1 MTQKELK
8 GGCIACGSS
17 LPAGARFCPSCG
29 VSQIVQCSSCG
40 TELQLKAR
48 FCHACGSP
56 APQNDGEGVTPNHSS
71 VRDRGKASNA
81 RPGDTEAR
89 KHITVLF
96 ADIVGSTRL
105 VEGLD
110 PEDAKG
116 FLKRSIEGLSPCI
129 EAAGGVVAKIMG
141 DGIFC
146 VFGAP
151 LAQEDHAYRACHAA
165 LDILAVADQLK
176 TPAGG
181 SLQLRVGL
189 SSGTAV
195 VNVTE
200 GDGAFKIDAIGDV
213 VNVAAHLEAK
223 ATPGTVLINEST
235 RFLAGHSIE
244 VRPVSDLNA
253 FQLVSVGSNPQDLLP
268 EDALAQFPFIGRNR
282 EMNFLMGAYEQLAD
296 GIGDVISV
304 LGGAGVGKT
313 RLLLEFSRQLQ
324 PTNARIAVASNRAQ
338 DHSDPNA
345 LLRRLVMSLLNIAQ
359 DVSHDPAQEL
369 SQKLAL
375 LDQKIAKHA
384 DDVIWLLMSESEE
397 VDQKETENRRFAAL
411 SALQLML
418 ETLADQGPLI
428 ILIDSFQ
435 WSDASSRTFLKAASG
450 IVDKKPLLVLVFSRE
465 DISDFRS
472 TARQV
477 LQVRPLEHRAAL
489 QLLNAHFVDRPLS
502 KDLLEKIITRA
513 EGNPRFLTEFARHL
527 AERGKDE
534 PDSQTIQ
541 LSIPESVVD
550 LFEERI
556 DRLPNEAKQLLQAG
570 AAFENPVTLETLL
583 ALTGQNEADTLNL
596 LQQVIDAGLV
606 RETSFLPSTLYAF
619 VNPIVGEAAYR
630 SLLRD
635 ERRTLHTTIYEYLR
649 DAARGPGQDAK
660 IGRQAFRAGLYEQ
673 AARSYFSAGKRAASR
688 LAYTESTE
696 LLCLALQSESHVKE
710 RSLEIDQLAIDIRLM
725 LRDALFA
732 TSQFD
737 EIGKRLNEAMAI
749 CDRIHDDARSRL
761 VQRHM
766 IGNMVAQGNMGDA
779 LVQVRA
785 LIVEN
790 EKLAA
795 LREVAELRFLQSQML
810 AATGQYAEAFESS
823 RAVMDACVKYRGSR
837 HELSP
842 ITYALARLW
851 LVWCAA
857 ELGRFEEVKFEVLD
871 CQNDLSQDRP
881 PFFRILAGV
890 ATGVFWL
897 RFGNSELAAN
907 TLQSVL
913 PLTKDDENTA
923 WFHSVASPLGLALI
937 RLDQAKAALPLLQE
951 AVAREA
957 SGKGSGGRGTQA
969 VHLAS
974 CWAALGNLRKAEDQA
989 RVAVSR
995 ARQNGDNG
1003 MLAYALC
1010 ALGRTLSRNGQQGA
1024 AEQSFQEAM
1033 ELAKSCEMLP
1043 LLKEIRSDMRSG

>member
-1 MTQKELK
+1 MPDHSAA
-8 GGCIACGSS
+8 GDIAK
-17 LPAGARFCPSCG
+17 
-29 VSQIVQCSSCG
+29 VSNS
-40 TELQLKAR
+40 R
-48 FCHACGSP
+48 
-56 APQNDGEGVTPNHSS
+56 S
-71 VRDRGKASNA
+71 V
-81 RPGDTEAR
+81 DTETR

-110 PEDAKG
+110 PEDAKR
-116 FLKRSIEGLSPCI
+116 FLNQSIEGLIPSI
-129 EAAGGVVAKIMG
+129 DAAGGVVAKIMG

-151 LAQEDHAYRACHAA
+151 LAQEDHASRACHAA
-165 LDILAVADQLK
+165 LEILAASQQLK
-176 TPAGG
+176 TPVGG
-181 SLQLRVGL
+181 SLQLRIGL

-200 GDGAFKIDAIGDV
+200 RDETVRLDAIGDV

-223 ATPGTVLINEST
+223 ATPGTVLIAEST

-253 FQLVSVGSNPQDLLP
+253 FHLISVGSNPQDLLP
-268 EDALAQFPFIGRNR
+268 EDALTQFPFVGRNR
-282 EMNFLMGAYEQLAD
+282 EMNFLIGAYEQLDD
-296 GIGDVISV
+296 GIGDIISV
-304 LGGAGVGKT
+304 LGGAGIGKT

-324 PTNARIAVASNRAQ
+324 PTNARVAVASNRAQ

-345 LLRRLVMSLLNIAQ
+345 LLRHLVMSLLNIPQ
-359 DVSHDPAQEL
+359 DISLDPAQEL
-369 SQKLAL
+369 SPKLAL
-375 LDQKIAKHA
+375 LDQKIARYA
-384 DDVIWLLMSESEE
+384 DDVIWLLMSDSEE
-397 VDQKETENRRFAAL
+397 VDQKETEDRRFAAL
-411 SALQLML
+411 SALKLMF
-418 ETLADQGPLI
+418 ETLADQGPVI
-428 ILIDSFQ
+428 ILIDNFQ
-435 WSDASSRTFLKAASG
+435 WSDASSRMFLKAVSG
-450 IVDKKPLLVLVFSRE
+450 IADTKPLLLLLFSRE
-465 DISDFRS
+465 DLPDFRS

-477 LQVRPLEHRAAL
+477 LQVRPLEHRASL
-489 QLLNAHFVDRPLS
+489 QLLKDHFSDRSLS
-502 KDLLEKIITRA
+502 QDLIEEIIQRA

-527 AERGKDE
+527 AELGE
-534 PDSQTIQ
+534 EESDSQTIQ

-556 DRLPNEAKQLLQAG
+556 DRLPSEAKQLLQAG
-570 AAFENPVTLETLL
+570 AAFENPATLETLVS
-583 ALTGQNEADTLNL
+583 LTGHSEADTLDL
-596 LQQVIDAGLV
+596 LQQVIAAGLV
-606 RETSFLPSTLYAF
+606 RETGFLPSTLYAF
-619 VNPIVGEAAYR
+619 VNPIVGDAAYR

-635 ERRTLHTTIYEYLR
+635 ERRKLHTAIYEYLR
-649 DAARGPGQDAK
+649 TMARGRGQDAK

-673 AARSYFSAGKRAASR
+673 AAHSYFSAGKRARSR
-688 LAYTESTE
+688 LAYTESTA
-696 LLCLALQSESHVKE
+696 LLLLALKSENLAKV

-732 TSQFD
+732 TSKFD

-749 CDRIHDDARSRL
+749 CDRINDDGRSR
-761 VQRHM
+761 VVRRHM
-766 IGNMVAQGNMGDA
+766 IGNMVAQGNISDA
-779 LVQVRA
+779 LTQVRA

-790 EKLAA
+790 EKLEAF
-795 LREVAELRFLQSQML
+795 REVAELRFLQSQML
-810 AATGQYAEAFESS
+810 AATGQYGEAFGSS
-823 RAVMDACVKYRGSR
+823 RAVMDACVKYRGSQY
-837 HELSP
+837 ELSP

-881 PFFRILAGV
+881 PFYRILAGV

-897 RFGNSELAAN
+897 RFGNNELAAN

-913 PLTKDDENTA
+913 PLTKEEENSA

-937 RLDQAKAALPLLQE
+937 RLDQAEAALPLLQE
-951 AVAREA
+951 AVARGA
-957 SGKGSGGRGTQA
+957 TGKGSGGRGTQA

-1010 ALGRTLSRNGQQGA
+1010 SLGRTLSQSGQKRA
-1024 AEQSFQEAM
+1024 AEQCFQEAM
-1033 ELAKSCEMLP
+1033 DLAKSCEMLP